1 MSSQA
6 EVDILKAQ
14 FKLQEGKYDDFYKLH
29 NTWCITKAGAH
40 KIAQAAGI
48 TMEVTDC
55 DILPISIAYRGKF
68 TWTPEGGSPTTI
80 QEIGSCRWDSGKN
93 NPECT
98 HAPEMAWKRLHVR
111 GVLALVAPCSG
122 IYGADEMTDEWH
134 KGGNSNAVSSSVP
147 PPTQPSQQQAPAPQ
161 PAPSGNIPDWVAKL
175 PQEWNMVMGKI
186 AENTHMARS
195 EFELPLLNHASKALW
210 NGKWYDAATQHGSF
224 EAFANART
232 ASKPDAPNGWPLYN
246 KALDAKKKV
255 EELAKE
261 LVAGREVTLE
271 LNKNTP
277 EGGAFTTM
285 TIAPRGENGP
295 PRSGNPV
302 PASDAIPDDIPF

>member
-6 EVDILKAQ
+6 DIMILKSR
-14 FKLQEGKYDDFYKLH
+14 FNLQEGKYDDFYQLH

-68 TWTPEGGSPTTI
+68 TLTPEGGSPTTI
-80 QEIGSCRWDSGKN
+80 QEIGSCRFDGSKN
-93 NPECT
+93 TPERT

-111 GVLALVAPCSG
+111 GVLALVAPGSG

-134 KGGNSNAVSSSVP
+134 KGGNSNAVSSSAP

-161 PAPSGNIPDWVAKL
+161 PAPSGNIPDWAAKV
-175 PQEWNMVMGKI
+175 PAEWNMLMGKI
-186 AENTHMARS
+186 AENSHMARS
-195 EFELPLLNHASKALW
+195 EFEPKLLN
-210 NGKWYDAATQHGSF
+210 AATMREWEGKYYDSQSQFGSF
-224 EAFANART
+224 EAFF
-232 ASKPDAPNGWPLYN
+232 NGTTKAGKPLYGA
-246 KALDAKKKV
+246 ALSCKKKV
-255 EELAKE
+255 DEWAGDLAI
-261 LVAGREVTLE
+261 GRQVSVQY
-271 LNKNTP
+271 NN
-277 EGGAFTTM
+277 GGVIGNFTVE
-285 TIAPRGENGP
+285 PRDGSGP

-302 PASDAIPDDIPF
+302 PAAEALPDDIPF